1 MVVNYYGTREDSN
14 VDNPKFTVIVA
25 LIPNSQLL

>member
-1 MVVNYYGTREDSN
+1 MVVNYHGTREDSN
-14 VDNPKFTVIVA
+14 VDNSKFTVIVA